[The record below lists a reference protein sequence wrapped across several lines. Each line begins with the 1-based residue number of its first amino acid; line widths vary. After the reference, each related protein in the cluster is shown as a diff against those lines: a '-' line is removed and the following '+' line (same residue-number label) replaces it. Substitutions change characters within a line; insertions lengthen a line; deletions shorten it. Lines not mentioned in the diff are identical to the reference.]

1 MKVIKKVRPQFTR
14 LITTMNMLEEKDMYI
29 KGTSLIDGRKI
40 KKSIDEFQTVVAV
53 GPHVNGIQVGDLV
66 HIDPMRF
73 AKPVQVK
80 KPNQPDSL
88 KTGMEEY
95 TSEVR
100 YQFDIIELNGQPYLQ
115 LQDRDVDYVV
125 EEYEEVED
133 FDPNPLIV
141 TEEQLKGKPS
151 IELN

>member
-1 MKVIKKVRPQFTR
+1 MKVIKKVRPQFTG
-14 LITTMNMLEEKDMYI
+14 LITTMNMFEEKDMYI

-66 HIDPMRF
+66 HIDPTRF
-73 AKPVQVK
+73 MKPVQVK
-80 KPNQPDSL
+80 KANQPDSL

-95 TSEVR
+95 SSEMR
-100 YQFDIIELNGQPYLQ
+100 YQFDVIELDGKPYLK

-133 FDPNPLIV
+133 FDPNPTIV
-141 TEEQLKGKPS
+141 TEEHLKGKPRL
-151 IELN
+151 ELN

>member
-1 MKVIKKVRPQFTR
+1 MKVIKKVRPQFTG
-14 LITTMNMLEEKDMYI
+14 LITTMNMFEEKDMYI

-66 HIDPMRF
+66 HIDPTRF
-73 AKPVQVK
+73 MKPVQVR
-80 KPNQPDSL
+80 KPNQLDSL

-95 TSEVR
+95 SSEMR
-100 YQFDIIELNGQPYLQ
+100 YQFDVIELDGKPYLK

-133 FDPNPLIV
+133 FDPNPTIV
-141 TEEQLKGKPS
+141 TEEHLKGKPRL
-151 IELN
+151 ELN

>member
-100 YQFDIIELNGQPYLQ
+100 YQFDVIELNGQPYLQ